1 MSDRKLKYLF
11 NPLQKEPQQLK
22 AEFVVRTAVFNQ
34 LFEEIQ
40 EDLMQH
46 PPQHYMI
53 LGQRGMG
60 KTTLLLHLKYA
71 VLEDEKLNKWL
82 LPVLFNEEQYS
93 MPDLAAFFEHIPQDS
108 RRDGRV
114 LWGTG
119 RKERLCQ
126 SLTGAGGSLP
136 SCPLGP

>member
-1 MSDRKLKYLF
+1 MAILPKQMRNNGGFILQSSKNGGRKMSDRKLKYLF
-11 NPLQKEPQQLK
+11 NPLQKEPKQLK

-82 LPVLFNEEQYS
+82 LPVLFY
-93 MPDLAAFFEHIPQDS
+93 FF
-108 RRDGRV
+108 
-114 LWGTG
+114 
-119 RKERLCQ
+119 
-126 SLTGAGGSLP
+126 
-136 SCPLGP
+136 PLKFFLLFHR